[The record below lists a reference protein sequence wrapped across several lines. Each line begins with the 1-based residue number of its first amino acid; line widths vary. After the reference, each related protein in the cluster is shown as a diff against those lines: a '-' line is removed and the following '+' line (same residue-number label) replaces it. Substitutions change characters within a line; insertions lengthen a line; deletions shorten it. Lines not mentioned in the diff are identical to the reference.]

1 MQETNLKTIANA
13 IREKDGTTAPIVADQ
28 FAERILAIQTGSEF
42 SVPLIVYV
50 EAGAVVTATNGD
62 TVLTETASSD
72 GTVTFILPK
81 PGDWELTAV
90 LDGEEMYPTIV
101 TVAGQYNANLSF
113 TGPVRKYPYSG
124 EVQSAVLMKG
134 RYRLEAWGAEGGYRT
149 EATYAGKGGYSKGN
163 LEIQSTTTLFIRV
176 GGSGNTG
183 GPAGGFNGGGK
194 RDTYNGGG
202 GASDIRIGVDDLN
215 HRVIVA
221 GGGGSDGAA
230 NKAGGYGGG
239 ENGESRTD
247 SYGTGGFGGTQTG
260 VSDSTWQTNVQ
271 SSGTAN
277 QSDAYGG
284 FGFGGNGV
292 TTNSQYPGAGGGGW
306 YGGSGSVP
314 DSSGDDDRGGGGGSG
329 FVWTGQSVP
338 SGFALE
344 SKYQLNEAETKNGSQ
359 LFISPSGAQE
369 TGHSG
374 DGYVKITPI
383 VQYTISVAP
392 ENDEFGTTLG
402 GGIYDIDTEITV
414 RANPF
419 YKYKFKAWKEN
430 GKTVSINQNYTFT
443 VTENRTLIAE
453 FELLSSNLPEGY
465 TGLEYISNPNLTYIT
480 GFTTFVGNPFN
491 GRRFE
496 LVVKVNSLDTN
507 GVFFGA
513 RTRNITNTNT
523 LDNSQT
529 VELYNQS
536 IRNGNYTIPATTNI
550 MQIVVDLPKKVFQ
563 VNDDLV
569 EILPLASGL
578 YTGVSPD
585 LFGYRFWFNNKGNTQ
600 IYNTSSF
607 DFSLYSFKIFD
618 STAEETGECTLDFV
632 PCINPSGIVGVY
644 DIANGQFYTSA
655 DTSKTFTAG
664 PPI

>member
-1 MQETNLKTIANA
+1 MIF
-13 IREKDGTTAPIVADQ
+13 DPI
-28 FAERILAIQTGSEF
+28 ILQIGNTSDF
-42 SVPLIVYV
+42 SVPLVVHI
-50 EAGAVVTATNGD
+50 EAGAIVTATNGD

-72 GTVTFILPK
+72 GTATFILPK
-81 PGDWELTAV
+81 PGDWELSAE

-113 TGPVRKYPYSG
+113 TGPVREYPYSG

-134 RYRLEAWGAEGGYRT
+134 RYRLEVWGAEGGYRT
-149 EATYAGKGGYSKGN
+149 EASYAGKGGYSKGN
-163 LEIQSTTTLFIRV
+163 LEIQNTTILFIRA

-247 SYGTGGFGGTQTG
+247 TYGTGGFGGTQTG
-260 VSDSTWQTNVQ
+260 VSDSSWQAEAQ
-271 SSGTAN
+271 SSGTAS
-277 QSDAYGG
+277 QPDAYGG

-292 TTNSQYPGAGGGGW
+292 TINGQYPGAGGGGW
-306 YGGSGSVP
+306 YGGSGSMP

-338 SGFALE
+338 NGFALE
-344 SKYQLNEAETKNGSQ
+344 EKYHLNEAETKNGSQ
-359 LFISPSGAQE
+359 TFSSPSGSQE

-383 VQYTISVAP
+383 VQYTVSIAP
-392 ENDEFGTTLG
+392 ENEEFGTTLG
-402 GGIYDIDTEITV
+402 GGVYDMDTEVTV
-414 RANPF
+414 KANPF
-419 YKYKFKAWKEN
+419 SKYKFKAWKEN
-430 GKTVSINQNYTFT
+430 GKTISTTQNYTFK
-443 VTENRTLIAE
+443 VTEDRTLTAE
-453 FELLSSNLPEGY
+453 FELRASKLPEGY

-480 GFTTFVGNPFN
+480 GFTTFGNYPF
-491 GRRFE
+491 GGKRFE
-496 LVVKVNSLDTN
+496 LVVKVNSLNTN
-507 GVFFGA
+507 GAFFGA
-513 RTRNITNTNT
+513 RTKNVTNTTT
-523 LDNSQT
+523 LDNSRI
-529 VELYNQS
+529 VELYNKSIMQS
-536 IRNGNYTIPATTNI
+536 YYSIPATDNI
-550 MQIVVDLPKKVFQ
+550 MQIVLDLPKKIFQ
-563 VNDDLV
+563 VNDDSV
-569 EILPLASGL
+569 EISPAASGL
-578 YTGVSPD
+578 YTGVAPD
-585 LFGYRFWFNNKGNTQ
+585 LFGYRFWFNNKGNQQ
-600 IYNTSSF
+600 IYNVNSF

-618 STAEETGECTLDFV
+618 STAEETGKCTLDFV
-632 PCINPSGIVGVY
+632 PCINPDGIIGVY
-644 DIANGQFYTSA
+644 DIENGKFYTSA